1 MSWLDRVAARAG
13 IEPNEQ
19 QNIEPQEPEQDS
31 AWKYINAGD
40 ISGFADWTNR
50 NMNYRDIPFLGQLV
64 GHTADAATQGVAD
77 LAQFAGAE
85 GVGNYLNE
93 KAQEGESRLAP
104 MSTPE
109 LSLNYVTDPN
119 GLTSATGML
128 LGSMLSMA
136 PATMLVPEAAAL
148 RAGALLKGLPKV
160 GGFASEF
167 APKAV
172 KWAATGPIEAAMEGG
187 NTERQM
193 LESGASR
200 EEANRAKWDAF
211 KGNVALLTATN
222 ALEGGLLG
230 KVAKVKT
237 PTFEN
242 GILNTASKAAGY
254 LPATAAESAL
264 QGYEEGAQ
272 QGIQEGAMSGAMDL
286 NHILSPNAWND
297 EQWENAKFAV
307 AGGLPMVGGSA
318 LIRRF
323 GGNTPTASANELLEQ
338 AQASTAQKLAAD
350 SAPAQ
355 AEVATAQPA
364 FGLVSD
370 AATET
375 QAQSGNALP
384 TYDQKFYTIADEV
397 SDTALDA
404 DTEARLNILSHDYQE
419 QFGEPLYVTSMKRNG
434 DGSSWHDS
442 GQAFDIAG
450 GGLETNEN
458 GEREWLIQRGQ
469 ALGLTPLD
477 EYAHPS
483 EHATGGHIH
492 FSNHEDGS
500 APSIG
505 GTQGGAVDVSSLT
518 GGNIAMAISQRTGL
532 PAQFIWAQMAH
543 ESANFQSDLARKDH
557 NYAGVKGTDGE
568 YLHFDSDEDF
578 VNYMADYLPEYS
590 NNGIFNAKNVD
601 EYAQALKDGGY
612 FGDTVENY
620 AGDMKNI
627 LSRAGFSQSG
637 RSNLMNDK
645 PSFDINRDDET
656 GRKMVADFVSYWS
669 NATDNA
675 DDMNELETM
684 LDRNGKFRNTP
695 ENRANV
701 REKFG
706 DAYQQFADARMQ
718 EEAKKQEAAT
728 QAATPSV
735 QKPVQQAAGASP
747 NAPSDLV
754 SMQTPNLDQTA
765 NRKADTNAP
774 TNQTQGFTMEDAP
787 QAQAAAQPS
796 ARPQSAQQNANQ
808 QGTRQNTAQNV
819 QTQTATTQPS
829 TQSTTPERNT
839 QQAST
844 TQAAQQA
851 NAVETA
857 LMHFGINKVND
868 LERANG
874 NTSTP
879 ESMRLRQALQERNT
893 AAILSMYPQEAAQA
907 VAPVLQ
913 PARPARQQKRAQ
925 RKETNATPLQLQQGQ
940 NLVTLA
946 RQNNVKLPKGMVGAL
961 MRGYGIDSATKEL
974 AKHGVAVPQ
983 QTKGEAH
990 ENPSHAPAPAQSQH
1004 TADQVQ
1010 NAELQPRKEPERR
1023 EEAEDEPKVT
1033 ETHGGRGKSV
1043 KKQEEHPLK
1052 ARAQKFLADVKDV
1065 LANVGTTSG
1074 YDGAA
1079 REQDAV
1085 KRISDLYDELPDV
1098 LQENGEVRKIYEDA
1112 MHSLNRTSGE
1122 DFDRK
1127 ERDYAES
1134 LGNKDRKKKD
1144 AWEQKVEGTKL
1155 TDEERAD
1162 VLSEYK
1168 DAPES
1173 KMQGKVYA
1181 MLKTNFEK
1189 LPSGLDA
1196 DYLKRCTRLFFGNI
1210 PINTRNSSDLASLE
1224 RAMLDRLDAGAKTF
1238 DEIFDVGRGNSA
1250 QNATKKAAPKGGEK
1264 SADEIREELIDLAAY
1279 AWVDKKFQG
1288 KVSFRPSEK
1297 LNAKLEELFGHTV
1310 DEVFITA
1317 DDVRHLKNNH
1327 SNGEERRGQR
1337 SLVAGDVASIYD
1349 VVNDFDGAEIQRSD
1363 NKGNKTALFWK
1374 TSSGKMFTLLIERGK
1389 RKAEVKTAY
1398 DQNKKETSPM
1408 PDAKSS
1414 SLNVRNDSAK
1424 SPSASSIPQEK
1435 TEKQSEKPS
1444 DADDFHGY
1452 LATKAPNI
1460 ADTIRTA
1467 LAKNIN
1473 PFGGKGK
1480 GFMTLKRIVE
1490 DYARGDLLYGKD
1502 SSSKKGSKYYLGSID
1517 VTKGG
1522 YEYYQYLKEHTP
1534 EDWKT
1539 EIRKM
1544 RAESAARNA
1553 ANRTRDDF
1561 VDNKISYEDAVARIN
1576 AAMDEYAK
1584 VDKNTAERDR
1594 KWNLDRLDSINRD
1607 KHPEIEAAEKVA
1619 ADKAEREAYHG
1630 FLDNKTNLAAGNAK
1644 KALSVRERRD
1654 GQALTRKDY
1663 TEQAAND
1670 QAYNMEKA
1678 AYKGKTQYRLFRG
1691 KTFTIVTKTEY
1702 DYFNY
1707 LRDHAGKAPATN
1719 PKESLLTLIKKAEA
1733 IGEAQYDG
1741 KQSPQDAL
1749 AALDVIADATD
1760 NAHVKERVKN
1770 EKADI
1775 TARVTEEYKTA
1786 RASIENFASS
1796 NGERRPM
1803 IDGKSYATLADYMK
1817 ALREK
1822 RKNDLLPDQ
1831 FDKLEALAKRTAEDM
1846 ERTAKSAAKAEESAQ
1861 DSIFGDK
1868 EQADR
1873 ELLEEL
1879 GINPDEEETLVAPEG
1894 ITNTAEV
1901 RAQLEKEL
1909 SAELNKIS
1917 ANPVFNP
1924 KVYELG
1930 VRIAFTYV
1938 KDGMN
1943 TAKKLIATLNEKF
1956 GDAIAPWSPA
1966 IVETV
1971 RTWPKGV
1978 AFDAKTVRALSKAVG
1993 AHYEQGTQTRAGI
2006 HAEMKELFKG
2016 RYDSYAPMID
2026 AAYNG
2031 IEKFFNAK
2039 EAENN
2044 GHGTRPREGA
2054 DRGHEV
2060 QQPREVR
2067 GTEEEGQPRGHRGG
2081 VPVEGE
2087 AEEGRV
2093 LQDDGEAAAENAES
2107 VGSVPGNEPHH
2118 DGDRGNGERGNHELA
2133 ALRDDQ
2139 AKPAAEKTP
2148 GHDYTIE
2155 GDGPAP
2161 KTPKQR
2167 FDANV
2172 EAIKLLKQ
2180 LEAEG
2185 RMPTPAE
2192 QSVLAAY
2199 SSWGGLTKAFEDGT
2213 KENKELRKLLTKD
2226 EYEAANRSILDAY
2239 FTPPAIVRA
2248 IWKGVSSLGFQGG
2261 RVLDPSMGVGNF
2273 FGCMPKGMRKAS
2285 ALSGVELD
2293 NLSSRFAKMLYPSA
2307 DIENTGFQNAH
2318 VADDSCDLVISNVP
2332 FGQKQVGPYA
2342 IHNYFF
2348 AQGIDKVRP
2357 GGLMVFIT
2365 SQSSLTSGGDAATMR
2380 SYLASKADFIGGF
2393 KLPSGV
2399 FKGTGTDVA
2408 TDVLVFQKR
2417 VKENAPSE
2425 HGQNFQEII
2434 DHPLRGMDKDGH
2446 LINGKAKVNAYFM
2459 DERSFKKIL
2468 GSWGLGKDQYGKFVM
2483 EVTMKKGQD
2492 VAKDLAAAMRKLPN
2506 VYKPVNRTDEKQFQ
2520 QKPADKKA
2528 RNDEKRRDMEYF
2540 TDGGKLYQNQDGV
2553 RVAVPTRK
2561 AKAVKAYLGVRESLR
2576 TLFLAENDPD
2586 AKPSVLD
2593 SLRKKLNQ
2601 TYDAFVKAHG
2611 FLNEP
2616 KNVRLFGDDPS
2627 SGSVL
2632 ALESDV
2638 KLEGKGAQR
2647 RVVSAQ
2653 KAGIFH
2659 QRTVQAVKPVTH
2671 ADNAKDALL
2680 ASLNQTGKVDV
2691 DYMAKLT
2698 GKSPAAVVQEL
2709 GDTIY
2714 QDPTTEGY
2722 ETADEYLSGNVREK
2736 LAQAQKAAKKNPTY
2750 QRNVDALKKVVP
2762 ADLVSSEILVNINS
2776 PWIPVEDL
2784 NAFMEHL
2791 TGASATSWQGM
2802 TVSRASNGRYVVDGS
2817 GYGASKWKPDG
2828 VEFRDLIDSVL
2839 NNKPIEVAHKD
2850 EDGHR
2855 IVDQEKTD
2863 AANAAADRIR
2873 DEFQNWIWSDK
2884 TREQRLAK
2892 YYNENYNGEVLRTYD
2907 GSHLTFPGMNSGVKL
2922 RGHQKNVIWRMLQ
2935 KVNTLI
2941 AHCVGAGKTWEM
2953 QAAGMEM
2960 RRLGIANKPLYC
2972 VPNNIVEQFA
2982 REFQTL
2988 YPNAKLLVLKTGDDL
3003 PEVFRAKVT
3012 KTEDGRKV
3020 VHYLK
3025 PSQMSKADRAKY
3037 EEKCRARLRALTRI
3051 KTEDWDGI
3059 IMSHNMFERLP
3070 VSGETTAAYIKEEI
3084 AILEQTLKEAEARKQ
3099 RGKNANGLRVRDL
3112 QTRLETLK
3120 SKLEEATNQD
3130 LKAVGIPFEELGID
3144 QIFVDEADMFK
3155 NLHFMT
3161 TIGDVSG
3168 LTNPKSANR
3177 STDMFIKTQW
3187 LTKRNGGR
3195 GVVFAT
3201 GTPISNTMA
3210 EMYTMMRYLDSAGL
3224 KERGV
3229 ELFDNWIRQ
3238 YGDIGTGIERKPSGD
3253 GYRKVQ
3259 KVKHFLNMPELT
3271 KAFRKFTDVFTRDEL
3286 IEEDPNITIPKLKN
3300 DKRTVIALAPDPAI
3314 VDYIKRVVPERIKN
3328 MKGRGKQ
3335 KKGDDNMLALTNDLR
3350 KLSMTDK
3357 KIDACAEQVAKKY
3370 RETDAEHGAQAIFCD
3385 MGVPRA
3391 EKENATSTDRDA
3403 NESAAETENKA
3414 VYDRLIASLVA
3425 HGIPR
3430 EQIAFAQQAKNKQ
3443 AQDEL
3448 FQKVDRGDIRVI
3460 IGTTQKM
3467 GAGTNFQRHLAAEHH
3482 LDAPWRPRDIEQREG
3497 RILRQGNGNK
3507 EVEIFTYVVKDSF
3520 DANMWEKI
3528 KNKASIIS
3536 QAMSPNI
3543 MERSLEDADLVTLSY
3558 ADVESAAT
3566 GNPYIK
3572 QMLDAKADVAKLTNA
3587 STQFQKQQHDAERKA
3602 KELPATIKNEK
3613 NILALIEEDKA
3624 ARIDTHGDK
3633 FQMEIAGKTY
3643 DKRADADKALDALP
3657 LKTTPQ
3663 DVGHIGEYRIRAWV
3677 DMGGETHAEIVRNR
3691 AYPANKLNAQ
3701 SIERAL
3707 RDGVDGAA
3715 KAHDGNIKS
3724 QQQELKDAK
3733 DVLKEQNPYTE
3744 KLKAAR
3750 EQQRQLEQKI
3760 NDYMTEKPQAT
3771 DSAPTA
3777 SVAPTETEEAPKE
3790 TFDVNQTPFSVNGSY
3805 VSYDG
3810 KLSKATYD
3818 ALRKLAEKDGADEG
3832 SFFVNEEAGLF
3843 STTFNYRRT
3852 NTKRDTFIRDAMKLI
3867 EQDKAAQEAP
3877 ATSNTWREIL
3887 SAPTKNELA
3896 EKIRKHLKSR
3906 YLTIGGVNADGTY
3919 HVSSLAT
3926 YKEISDGVVRE
3937 VNGEWQFGK
3946 YEEAKKPYNLDN
3958 SLHVATADN
3967 RKWFDEHVHVAGIP
3981 DAHYRKQTE
3990 VNAETETEKKRRE
4003 LKEVY
4008 EEPDSRVKINGPFLY
4023 LDGEGLGHAQIRN
4036 MRGMLEDLAQ
4046 GQARSLKAV
4055 GGSKMLG
4062 VQPKFQYYISNN
4074 YSLMMRIK
4082 EAIDKEYPKHSQET
4096 KAETSNQPS
4105 KPTHYEVADVFRST
4119 ALWNPTTGKT
4129 DPNAKLTIQ
4138 ADHFTE
4144 DALETIADSYGG
4156 DYDPKQER
4164 FFFDNAESRDKF
4176 VRKAMNFINGHT
4188 DHVHYSVSIDE
4199 NPVDNV
4205 GTRGDNEVRRNT
4217 RESLIRFINNP
4228 AFLRHIKDDM
4238 TVEQLREILL
4248 AQDIQHKDT
4257 LVKKL
4262 EDLPRLAKINQ
4273 MPAENAQQ
4281 IADATRNIL
4290 KDALRIINRKRRML
4304 YEPDVFG
4311 ELERAIR
4318 SADKGKSGSRLEESL
4333 SRTGRE
4339 LASMDA
4345 EGVAE
4350 RLAARPVPGEHKRI
4364 IHPIE
4369 EEIQQEL
4376 TEENHAQHHSVSRS
4390 ENQSGF
4396 SRAKEAEKARARS
4409 MESIKREVVKAF
4421 PGAKNIRDV
4430 GNRITFDM
4438 PNDSHVEIRIHDNM
4452 TVTGEEATRAR
4463 RAHGIADGVTIR
4475 VNGSMYTLGRDVV
4488 IDLSRRGD
4496 VGTSYHEALHAAM
4509 ELLFDDKAKAA
4520 LHKKYG
4526 SEEKIADA
4534 YRKFMLAEQ
4543 RGGHVP
4549 FAKLFRAIRDFF
4561 RGLASHISPIRERF
4575 GDAWTAQKAF
4585 EDLASGKAWETKG
4598 GKRSHGFSLFS
4609 VAEAAENPIDNG
4621 RGRGDNKGEERAVF
4635 IDRFLN
4641 EKVPEEGRTRIAS
4654 DVENGITTYAGEITP
4669 ENIED
4674 VFDSLHCVKM
4684 LRSTFLDKGRM
4695 ESYDNGLE
4703 YAKNMAAYMY
4713 GYARRCFENDERI
4726 QRQLALRGASLGRPE
4741 TVRDLNAQGRAGRS
4755 NAGTPRNGGQ
4765 TYKGTSLAKHGNVT
4779 ALQEVYDQLIDEE
4792 YSKHEKHYSVSRSER
4807 QDGFSSTRKSDTEY
4821 MDAVDRYQ
4829 KAATDEDRAQALS
4842 DLQRMVQEAAENAGF
4857 HDAIPEQT
4865 KAYRIRTGKA
4875 PQKTLKVYKVF
4886 TVAPD
4891 GAPTAL
4897 FVSGTEK
4904 LPQGVW
4910 LDAQAAYHFTAG
4922 NGKDYVPSTQNPYT
4936 KGGKTGGT
4944 VVIPSEE
4951 VRQELIERG
4960 FLKPGST
4967 AKNITALAYRP
4978 GWHAG
4983 TLPFFPQGGKKNAA
4997 ANYGMMHRAN
5007 QVVFECELAADKDY
5021 TQEARSQE
5029 KARTKE
5035 GKLNLQKADL
5045 QYLPENGF
5053 YYYATN
5059 PLTQSHPELGAWAIS
5074 GSLKI
5079 NRALTQEECDRIL
5092 AANNMKPQAWEQGK
5106 LNLADL
5112 GYTGEQ
5118 NDAARK
5124 TLAPITYDDA
5134 GEVIPLSERFNAESP
5149 DVRYSISEEKEA
5161 AEEEEETAKRGRSF
5175 VKAAA
5180 DKLGKALHLKS
5191 DKIML
5196 EEDSKDPTKDI
5207 NLKQAFLQS
5216 PSRVAAKVPVFR
5228 AFYTMAC
5235 RAMDKNVGLRND
5247 FNRKFDGALAGLKKA
5262 EREELFDTLLKGD
5275 AEGKEWT
5282 RDDLIA
5288 DGASEAVADAYIKIR
5303 RQLNKAYHL
5312 VDKARRKPEPKSKS
5326 VTEDELKFLRENK
5339 FVDNL
5344 HVTDKGIGE
5353 DGKHRYLASYMEA
5366 RNYKRAYK
5374 GITADRLAAFQA
5386 DDGIQVVTA
5395 EPAKSE
5401 SGQAMYGADGKPLY
5415 NVITAEGPAH
5425 LNKLTGYIPHF
5436 FHEYMIRVVDKDGKA
5451 RVVGSARNQREAVQ
5465 KGEAWLKEND
5475 LADGESIHVA
5485 PKVFDINKALG
5496 VSDDDYAP
5504 VMGDRDFYRVQQNLA
5519 KQNDMTLA
5527 EAKEMLDGA
5536 VRLKGRHRFFGN
5548 AMHRT
5553 GAQGYETDLNW
5564 ALRHYFNSASRY
5576 VAMET
5581 EFKPKA
5587 ISYFE
5592 RMFGA
5597 FDKDYTGLAK
5607 YCKDYINDING
5618 NPSALEE
5625 AISKALNSTYLFK
5638 KVIIPTFGDR
5648 AALTLGN
5655 GIATK
5660 VSYLTLGLNMSS
5672 ALLNFTQLANAAA
5685 YIGDVS
5691 SLVTMVN
5698 RGRHHK
5704 YSRRDLR
5711 ILHETGVFNDIGLDS
5726 GSGYDQMRGGAP
5738 SFGTG
5743 RFARGLSGVN
5753 RVIDYAGN
5761 KSMFF
5766 FRQAD
5771 AICRRGTVLAAYEK
5785 ARKDGKTHAEA
5796 IAFAKEVND
5805 KANFQYGVQD
5815 AANVFRRGSIVS
5827 QLLLQFK
5834 KYGFKEL
5841 EVMSDFSPWSKS
5853 TSKKQ
5858 KLMFWAIYAM
5868 LCGAM
5873 GVPALDWL
5881 DEIFG
5886 EKTGFYT
5893 KDEIQKAI
5901 IGLCGSNKRL
5911 AAAAMYGVPA
5921 IFGMN
5926 ISNRAGMSDV
5936 IPTSLG
5942 DLVAGPTFSKAFRF
5956 TQDFAGG
5963 NWANALRDVSPGLYN
5978 LYAGYSGES
5987 RGKRGRLNDRYTT
6000 AWDRI
6005 LRAVGFRSVEES
6017 VPVDMQRIISRDKA
6031 ALTKERQAAQDAY
6044 IENPTSENK
6053 ARLKELGINPKTVTK
6068 EAQKKQQTREERMEG
6083 SVSKKDAA
6091 RYKPLTDYA
6100 KGW

>member
-19 QNIEPQEPEQDS
+19 QNIEPPEPEQDS

-64 GHTADAATQGVAD
+64 GHTVDAAIQGVAD

-119 GLTSATGML
+119 GLTSAMGML
-128 LGSMLSMA
+128 LGSMLPMV
-136 PATMLVPEAAAL
+136 PVTMLVPEAAAL

-286 NHILSPNAWND
+286 NHILNPNAWND

-404 DTEARLNILSHDYQE
+404 DTEARLNILAHDYQE

-728 QAATPSV
+728 QAATPSA

-983 QTKGEAH
+983 QTKGETH
-990 ENPSHAPAPAQSQH
+990 ESTQTPTPAPAQSR
-1004 TADQVQ
+1004 
-1010 NAELQPRKEPERR
+1010 NAENLVQHAEPQPRHAAERR
-1023 EEAEDEPKVT
+1023 EEDQHAEEVSAAR
-1033 ETHGGRGKSV
+1033 GGRGK
-1043 KKQEEHPLK
+1043 
-1052 ARAQKFLADVKDV
+1052 
-1065 LANVGTTSG
+1065 
-1074 YDGAA
+1074 
-1079 REQDAV
+1079 
-1085 KRISDLYDELPDV
+1085 
-1098 LQENGEVRKIYEDA
+1098 
-1112 MHSLNRTSGE
+1112 
-1122 DFDRK
+1122 
-1127 ERDYAES
+1127 
-1134 LGNKDRKKKD
+1134 
-1144 AWEQKVEGTKL
+1144 
-1155 TDEERAD
+1155 
-1162 VLSEYK
+1162 
-1168 DAPES
+1168 
-1173 KMQGKVYA
+1173 
-1181 MLKTNFEK
+1181 
-1189 LPSGLDA
+1189 
-1196 DYLKRCTRLFFGNI
+1196 
-1210 PINTRNSSDLASLE
+1210 
-1224 RAMLDRLDAGAKTF
+1224 
-1238 DEIFDVGRGNSA
+1238 SA

-1594 KWNLDRLDSINRD
+1594 KWNLERLDSINRD

-1719 PKESLLTLIKKAEA
+1719 PKESPLTLIKKAEA

-1760 NAHVKERVKN
+1760 NAHVKERVKK

-1831 FDKLEALAKRTAEDM
+1831 FDKLEAFAKRTAQDM
-1846 ERTAKSAAKAEESAQ
+1846 ERTAKPATKAEKPAQ

-1868 EQADR
+1868 DQADR

-1943 TAKKLIATLNEKF
+1943 TAKKLIATFNEKF

-1971 RTWPKGV
+1971 RTWPQGV

-1993 AHYEQGTQTRAGI
+1993 AHYEQGTQTREGI

-2107 VGSVPGNEPHH
+2107 VGSAPGNEPHH

-2139 AKPAAEKTP
+2139 ANPAAEKTP

-2199 SSWGGLTKAFEDGT
+2199 SSWGGLTKAFQDGT
-2213 KENKELRKLLTKD
+2213 KENTELRKLLTKE
-2226 EYEAANRSILDAY
+2226 EYDAAKRSILDAY

-2248 IWKGVSSLGFQGG
+2248 IWKGVSSLGFKGG

-2273 FGCMPKGMRKAS
+2273 FGCMPESMRKAS
-2285 ALSGVELD
+2285 ALTGVEID
-2293 NLSSRFAKMLYPSA
+2293 DLSSRFANMLYPSA
-2307 DIENTGFQNAH
+2307 DVEHAGFQNAH

-2332 FGQKQVGPYA
+2332 FSQAKIGKYA
-2342 IHNYFF
+2342 LHNYFF
-2348 AQGIDKVRP
+2348 ANGIDKVRP

-2380 SYLASKADFIGGF
+2380 AYLNGHADLIGGF

-2417 VKENAPSE
+2417 GADGKVSPHAKGFTNVMDYTFTRADGSKAQVPS
-2425 HGQNFQEII
+2425 N
-2434 DHPLRGMDKDGH
+2434 K
-2446 LINGKAKVNAYFM
+2446 YFY
-2459 DERSFKKIL
+2459 DNP
-2468 GSWGLGKDQYGKFVM
+2468 GNVLGKKELGRDRFGKDAM
-2483 EVTMKKGQD
+2483 NILPRDGQD
-2492 VAKDLAAAMRKLPN
+2492 TAAELAKAMAKLPN
-2506 VYKPVNRTDEKQFQ
+2506 VYEPVNRTDAKPFQ
-2520 QKPADKKA
+2520 QKTADKKA
-2528 RNDEKRRDMEYF
+2528 RADEKRRDMEYF

-2659 QRTVQAVKPVTH
+2659 QRTVQAAKPVTH

-2698 GKSPAAVVQEL
+2698 GKPKADVIREL

-2714 QDPTTEGY
+2714 QDPATETY

-2736 LAQAQKAAKKNPTY
+2736 LAQAQKAAKKNHTY

-2802 TVSRASNGRYVVDGS
+2802 TIARASNGRYVVDGS

-2828 VEFRDLIDSVL
+2828 AEFRDLIDSVL
-2839 NNKPIEVAHKD
+2839 NNKPLEVAHKD

-2873 DEFQNWIWSDK
+2873 DEFQSWIWSDK
-2884 TREQRLAK
+2884 EREQRLVK

-3003 PEVFRAKVT
+3003 PEVFHAKVT

-3020 VHYLK
+3020 VHELK
-3025 PSQMSKADRAKY
+3025 PSEMDKETRAKY

-3572 QMLDAKADVAKLTNA
+3572 QMLDAKADVSKLTNA

-3771 DSAPTA
+3771 DTAPTA
-3777 SVAPTETEEAPKE
+3777 SATPTETEAEPKE
-3790 TFDVNQTPFSVNGSY
+3790 TFDVNKTPFYISGSY
-3805 VSYDG
+3805 ISYDG
-3810 KLSKATYD
+3810 KLSKETYD
-3818 ALRKLAEKDGADEG
+3818 ALEKLADKDGADKG
-3832 SFFVNEEAGLF
+3832 SFFRNEEDGNF
-3843 STTFNYRRT
+3843 SVTFNYRRT

-4105 KPTHYEVADVFRST
+4105 KPTHYEAADVFRST
-4119 ALWNPTTGKT
+4119 AIWNPAEGKMM
-4129 DPNAKLTIQ
+4129 PNAKLGIEVDDFVMNTLKTLARNNGRRGYYEEQ
-4138 ADHFTE
+4138 
-4144 DALETIADSYGG
+4144 G
-4156 DYDPKQER
+4156 KR
-4164 FFFDNAESRDKF
+4164 FFFPEAKSRDEF
-4176 VRKAMNFINGHT
+4176 VKTATDFINKNTSHA
-4188 DHVHYSVSIDE
+4188 HYSVSEAKERVARTTED
-4199 NPVDNV
+4199 
-4205 GTRGDNEVRRNT
+4205 
-4217 RESLIRFINNP
+4217 L
-4228 AFLRHIKDDM
+4228 K
-4238 TVEQLREILL
+4238 REI
-4248 AQDIQHKDT
+4248 
-4257 LVKKL
+4257 
-4262 EDLPRLAKINQ
+4262 
-4273 MPAENAQQ
+4273 
-4281 IADATRNIL
+4281 
-4290 KDALRIINRKRRML
+4290 
-4304 YEPDVFG
+4304 
-4311 ELERAIR
+4311 
-4318 SADKGKSGSRLEESL
+4318 
-4333 SRTGRE
+4333 
-4339 LASMDA
+4339 
-4345 EGVAE
+4345 
-4350 RLAARPVPGEHKRI
+4350 AA
-4364 IHPIE
+4364 
-4369 EEIQQEL
+4369 
-4376 TEENHAQHHSVSRS
+4376 
-4390 ENQSGF
+4390 
-4396 SRAKEAEKARARS
+4396 
-4409 MESIKREVVKAF
+4409 AF
-4421 PGAKNIRDV
+4421 PDAKNVKDEGDRV
-4430 GNRITFDM
+4430 TFDM
-4438 PNDSHVEIRIHDNM
+4438 PNGSHVEIRIRDNM
-4452 TVTGEEATRAR
+4452 TLTGKEAARAR
-4463 RAHGIADGVTIR
+4463 RDHGIADGVSIR
-4475 VNGSMYTLGRDVV
+4475 VNGSEYTLARDVV
-4488 IDLSRRGD
+4488 MELSRRGD
-4496 VGTSYHEALHAAM
+4496 VGTAYHEALHAAM
-4509 ELLFDDKAKAA
+4509 DILFDDKAKAA

-4561 RGLASHISPIRERF
+4561 RGLASHISPIRKAF

-4621 RGRGDNKGEERAVF
+4621 RGRGDNEGEERAVF

-4641 EKVPEEGRTRIAS
+4641 EKIPEEGRTRIAS

-4792 YSKHEKHYSVSRSER
+4792 YSKHEKHYSVSRSDS
-4807 QDGFSSTRKSDTEY
+4807 QDGFSDAEKTPSD
-4821 MDAVDRYQ
+4821 
-4829 KAATDEDRAQALS
+4829 
-4842 DLQRMVQEAAENAGF
+4842 
-4857 HDAIPEQT
+4857 
-4865 KAYRIRTGKA
+4865 
-4875 PQKTLKVYKVF
+4875 
-4886 TVAPD
+4886 
-4891 GAPTAL
+4891 
-4897 FVSGTEK
+4897 
-4904 LPQGVW
+4904 
-4910 LDAQAAYHFTAG
+4910 
-4922 NGKDYVPSTQNPYT
+4922 
-4936 KGGKTGGT
+4936 
-4944 VVIPSEE
+4944 
-4951 VRQELIERG
+4951 
-4960 FLKPGST
+4960 
-4967 AKNITALAYRP
+4967 
-4978 GWHAG
+4978 
-4983 TLPFFPQGGKKNAA
+4983 
-4997 ANYGMMHRAN
+4997 
-5007 QVVFECELAADKDY
+5007 
-5021 TQEARSQE
+5021 
-5029 KARTKE
+5029 
-5035 GKLNLQKADL
+5035 
-5045 QYLPENGF
+5045 
-5053 YYYATN
+5053 
-5059 PLTQSHPELGAWAIS
+5059 
-5074 GSLKI
+5074 
-5079 NRALTQEECDRIL
+5079 
-5092 AANNMKPQAWEQGK
+5092 
-5106 LNLADL
+5106 
-5112 GYTGEQ
+5112 
-5118 NDAARK
+5118 
-5124 TLAPITYDDA
+5124 
-5134 GEVIPLSERFNAESP
+5134 
-5149 DVRYSISEEKEA
+5149 
-5161 AEEEEETAKRGRSF
+5161 EETAARGRSF

-5451 RVVGSARNQREAVQ
+5451 RVVGSARNQREAIKV
-5465 KGEAWLKEND
+5465 GEAWPKENE
-5475 LADGESIHVA
+5475 LADGEEIHVA

-5496 VSDDDYAP
+5496 VNDADYAP
-5504 VMGDRDFYRVQQNLA
+5504 VMGDRDFYRVQANLA

-5672 ALLNFTQLANAAA
+5672 ALLNFTQLTNAAA

-5726 GSGYDQMRGGAP
+5726 GSGYDKMRSGAP

-5743 RFARGLSGVN
+5743 KFARGLSTAN
-5753 RVIDYAGN
+5753 RVMDFAGN
-5761 KSMFF
+5761 KSMMF
-5766 FRQAD
+5766 FREAD

-5785 ARKDGKTHAEA
+5785 ARKEGKTHAEA
-5796 IAFAKEVND
+5796 IAFAKEVNN

-5815 AANVFRRGSIVS
+5815 APNIFRRGSIVS

-5841 EVMSDFSPWSKS
+5841 EVMADFAPWSKV
-5853 TSKKQ
+5853 TNKKQ
-5858 KLMFWAIYAM
+5858 KLMFWAMYAM

-5893 KDEIQKAI
+5893 KDEMQKAI
-5901 IGLCGSNKRL
+5901 IVLCGSNKTL
-5911 AAAAMYGVPA
+5911 AAVAMYGVPA
-5921 IFGMN
+5921 ILGMN
-5926 ISNRAGMSDV
+5926 ISSRAGLSDV

-5942 DLVAGPTFSKAFRF
+5942 DFAGPTASKSVRLA
-5956 TQDFAGG
+5956 QDMLGG
-5963 NWANALRDVSPGLYN
+5963 DWANALRDVSPGLYN
-5978 LYAGYSGES
+5978 LYAGYTGEA
-5987 RGKRGRLNDRYTT
+5987 RGKRGRLNDRYDTLY
-6000 AWDRI
+6000 DKL